1 MIVSVCGQKG
11 GVGKSTTAIA
21 LGAELVARGHKVLLV
36 DADGAQGTVTT
47 WREVARHKGRR
58 APTVVTMGASLDED
72 DQLPLLATQFDHVL
86 IDCPGRLDAVTKS
99 ALLVSHAA
107 VLPCGPTPSD
117 AWALAA
123 SIDLVTTAQK
133 FNRALR
139 PHILITRKKPRTT
152 LASAVRDV
160 VGAAGVAVLVAELTD
175 RVAYQEFLNT
185 GLGLTA
191 YAPRDAAATEVR
203 ALCDELFGTHA
214 ATKVALA
221 SKEKVRRG
229 QKETR

>member
-11 GVGKSTTAIA
+11 GVGKSTTAVA
-21 LGAELVARGHKVLLV
+21 LAAELLERGYKVLLV
-36 DADGAQGTVTT
+36 DADGEQRTVTT
-47 WREVARHKGRR
+47 WREVAKRKAQR
-58 APTVVTMGASLDED
+58 APTVVTMGASLDDD

-86 IDCPGRLDAVTKS
+86 IDCPGRIDAVIRS

-123 SIDLVTTAQK
+123 SVALVKTAQG

-160 VGAAGVAVLVAELTD
+160 VGAAGVPVLRAELTD

-185 GLGLTA
+185 GLGLTV
-191 YAPRDAAATEVR
+191 YAPRDAATTEVR
-203 ALCDELFGTHA
+203 ALCDELFGVGA
-214 ATKVALA
+214 APKAQRPR
-221 SKEKVRRG
+221 KETQRHG